1 MTEIQKKKVDED
13 WKRQASN
20 EKETESK
27 KFEEEATTGAPYEG
41 QMNFNSVVSM
51 FATQAMLFL
60 GAIPDP
66 QTGQTRLDLEQARI
80 PIDVLEML
88 QVKTKGNLTVQEAEQ
103 LKKVLSD
110 LQMAF
115 VQVSQQAQAPPPQEA
130 PPTE

>member
-1 MTEIQKKKVDED
+1 MTDIQKKKVDED

-20 EKETESK
+20 EKEAESK
-27 KFEEEATTGAPYEG
+27 KFEEESAQSAPYEG

-66 QTGQTRLDLEQARI
+66 QTGQTRLDLGQARI
-80 PIDVLEML
+80 SIDALEML
-88 QVKTKGNLTVQEAEQ
+88 QVKTKGNLTAQEAEQ

-115 VQVSQQAQAPPPQEA
+115 VQVSQQAQTP

>member
-13 WKRQASN
+13 WKRQASQ
-20 EKETESK
+20 EKEVAARK
-27 KFEEEATTGAPYEG
+27 AEEASAKNAPYEG
-41 QMNFNSVVSM
+41 QMNFTSVVSM

-66 QTGQTRLDLEQARI
+66 QTGQTRLDLDQARVS
-80 PIDVLEML
+80 IDALEML
-88 QVKTKGNLTVQEAEQ
+88 QVKTAGNLTEDEAEQ

-115 VQVSQQAQAPPPQEA
+115 VQVSRQAAAPPP

>member
-1 MTEIQKKKVDED
+1 MTDIQKKKVDED
-13 WKRQASN
+13 WKRQASQ
-20 EKETESK
+20 EKETAARNA
-27 KFEEEATTGAPYEG
+27 EEDAVEGSPYEG
-41 QMNFNSVVSM
+41 QMNFTSLISM
-51 FATQAMLFL
+51 LATQAMLFL

-66 QTGQTRLDLEQARI
+66 QTGQTRFDLEQARI
-80 PIDVLEML
+80 PIDTLEML

-115 VQVSQQAQAPPPQEA
+115 VQVSRQPQQPEDP

>member
-1 MTEIQKKKVDED
+1 
-13 WKRQASN
+13 
-20 EKETESK
+20 
-27 KFEEEATTGAPYEG
+27 
-41 QMNFNSVVSM
+41 MNFNSLVSM

-80 PIDVLEML
+80 PIDALEML
-88 QVKTKGNLTVQEAEQ
+88 QIKTKGNLTEQEAEQ

-115 VQVSQQAQAPPPQEA
+115 VQVSQKEQAPPP
-130 PPTE
+130 TEWRRIFISIL

>member
-1 MTEIQKKKVDED
+1 MTEIEKKKVDED

-20 EKETESK
+20 EKEAEAK
-27 KFEEEATTGAPYEG
+27 KFEEEAGAASPYEG

-66 QTGQTRLDLEQARI
+66 QIGQARLDLEQARI
-80 PIDVLEML
+80 PIDALEML

-115 VQVSQQAQAPPPQEA
+115 VQVSQQAQGQPQTPP

>member
-1 MTEIQKKKVDED
+1 MTDIQKKKVDED
-13 WKRQASN
+13 WKRQASS
-20 EKETESK
+20 EKETESR
-27 KFEEEATTGAPYEG
+27 KFEEEASKGGPYEG
-41 QMNFNSVVSM
+41 QMNFNSLVSM

-80 PIDVLEML
+80 PIDALEML
-88 QVKTKGNLTVQEAEQ
+88 QIKTKGNLTAQEAEQ

-115 VQVSQQAQAPPPQEA
+115 VQVSQKEQAPPP
-130 PPTE
+130 TE

>member
-1 MTEIQKKKVDED
+1 MTDIQKKKVDED
-13 WKRQASN
+13 WKKQASQ
-20 EKETESK
+20 EKETASRK
-27 KFEEEATTGAPYEG
+27 AEEEASKGTPYDG
-41 QMNFNSVVSM
+41 GMSFTSLVSM

-80 PIDVLEML
+80 SIDALEML

-115 VQVSQQAQAPPPQEA
+115 VQVSRQSEAPPPA
-130 PPTE
+130 TE